1 MFLISSQSSRP
12 YNHWR
17 KVQPRHSIQYRGFLR
32 KQHRL
37 LYSQAPNRWLKA
49 LTSFKAK
56 SFSGIFGHSLSLLE
70 DGSLVI
76 CGGYR
81 GDLLGDATGVA
92 NCISWKKDGAD
103 DSWQIF
109 ATLR

>member
-1 MFLISSQSSRP
+1 MVVKIFDIFSKLS
-12 YNHWR
+12 
-17 KVQPRHSIQYRGFLR
+17 LC
-32 KQHRL
+32 
-37 LYSQAPNRWLKA
+37 
-49 LTSFKAK
+49 
-56 SFSGIFGHSLSLLE
+56 SFSGIYGHSLSLLE

-81 GDLLGDATGVA
+81 GDLLEDATGVA

>member
-1 MFLISSQSSRP
+1 MTRAALFPGSQMVVKIFDIFSKLS
-12 YNHWR
+12 
-17 KVQPRHSIQYRGFLR
+17 LC
-32 KQHRL
+32 
-37 LYSQAPNRWLKA
+37 
-49 LTSFKAK
+49 
-56 SFSGIFGHSLSLLE
+56 SFSGIYGHSLSLLE

-92 NCISWKKDGAD
+92 NCISWKKGGAD